1 MVCYV
6 LYFID
11 SGVGRKY
18 QLKLSTRYV
27 PAGIP
32 LILLLVI
39 VQRLIIAEPDNVITY
54 RKVAIAL
61 HNYLRTEESCVY
73 CPAGFIDSEDGDGN
87 VVSGD
92 WREEGSSGALAPIG
106 PAGSNHHSRSA
117 ATIRKNFC
125 NYFNSPAGEVSWQ
138 YKYLSI

>member
-1 MVCYV
+1 M
-6 LYFID
+6 F
-11 SGVGRKY
+11 R
-18 QLKLSTRYV
+18 
-27 PAGIP
+27 
-32 LILLLVI
+32 
-39 VQRLIIAEPDNVITY
+39 RLIIAEPDNVITY

-61 HNYLRTEESCVY
+61 HNYLRTEKSCVY

-87 VVSGD
+87 VVIGD